1 MLLRSE
7 PFREGTQLGETLNR
21 VHAFLKHW
29 ARYIPRP
36 HSTEAWTDVE
46 HDHRVPAGFASPVPG
61 LG

>member
-1 MLLRSE
+1 VLLRKAFHKVTLSE
-7 PFREGTQLGETLNR
+7 MLNR
-21 VHAFLKHW
+21 VNAFRRHW

-46 HDHRVPAGFASPVPG
+46 HDHRVPAGFGSPVPG